1 MYYLYLVESL
11 ESYKIYLFVNVYQS
25 PVLQGM
31 INGLIEIGRC
41 CGMEMNVGEK
51 TEVMSISSL
60 SSQVQIMVDNKKKTW
75 RLWIIST
82 ECVA

>member
-1 MYYLYLVESL
+1 M
-11 ESYKIYLFVNVYQS
+11 NVYQS

-82 ECVA
+82 ECVAWWTMEDVHAKINPGFPW